1 MSDEQLPI
9 VRTAPQAA
17 AEARAGDLDREAV
30 ADRLRIA
37 AGEGR
42 IDLAEL
48 EERLELAFAARTYRQ
63 LDVLV
68 ADLGPRSAPV
78 GADDEP
84 LVLRTRMRHI
94 LQKGVWEVPR
104 RIVAETG
111 MGLIV
116 LDFTSAVCPHREV
129 TVEVACGAGQVKLV
143 VPQGWGVR
151 IDRSSTNTGQIVSKA
166 RTEAEPGS
174 PLVTL
179 IGHPR
184 SGYVRIKQARRG

>member
-1 MSDEQLPI
+1 MSDEQLPT
-9 VRTAPQAA
+9 VRTVPEAGVD
-17 AEARAGDLDREAV
+17 ARAGDADREAV
-30 ADRLRIA
+30 AEQLRIA

-48 EERLELAFAARTYRQ
+48 DERLELAFASRTYRQ
-63 LDVLV
+63 LDSLV
-68 ADLGPRSAPV
+68 ADLAPREEPA
-78 GADDEP
+78 GAADEP

-129 TVEVACGAGQVKLV
+129 TVEATCGAGQIKLV

-151 IDRSSTNTGQIVSKA
+151 IGRSSTNTGQIVSKA
-166 RTEAEPGS
+166 RTEADPGF
-174 PLVTL
+174 PVVTV

-184 SGYVRIKQARRG
+184 SGYVRIKQSRRG